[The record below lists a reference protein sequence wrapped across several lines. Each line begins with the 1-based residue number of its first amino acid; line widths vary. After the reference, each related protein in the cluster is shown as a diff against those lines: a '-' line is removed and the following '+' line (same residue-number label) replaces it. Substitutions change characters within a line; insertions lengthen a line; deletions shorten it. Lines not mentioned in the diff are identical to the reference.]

1 MELAGAWSLQG
12 HEVCRADEKCRFAEF
27 IEFVKKYFS
36 NTKVYDMMIYSILK
50 RSERIPAE

>member
-1 MELAGAWSLQG
+1 MQG
-12 HEVCRADEKCRFAEF
+12 HEVCRVDEKCRFAEF